1 METIQTLGKPMA
13 YVPAGVKADVQ
24 YALGNW
30 CATWEASGQCTLVMS
45 PGAFGTF
52 PWIDRKTG
60 IYGIFFMRGRLPKV
74 ADNLRRAM
82 TAIVAAN

>member
-1 METIQTLGKPMA
+1 LRRPQE
-13 YVPAGVKADVQ
+13 KAV
-24 YALGNW
+24 
-30 CATWEASGQCTLVMS
+30 C
-45 PGAFGTF
+45 GAWSIFGTF
-52 PWIDRKTG
+52 SWIDRKTG